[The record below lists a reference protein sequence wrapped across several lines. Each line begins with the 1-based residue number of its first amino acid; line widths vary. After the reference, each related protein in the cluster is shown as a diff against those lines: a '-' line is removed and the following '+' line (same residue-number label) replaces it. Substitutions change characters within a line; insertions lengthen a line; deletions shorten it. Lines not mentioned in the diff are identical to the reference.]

1 MVSIQTRIEGYTFVV
16 EADKCDA
23 TDPKYEEE
31 VSGCTASVGILTH
44 EKIYVVRLYRHS
56 EFAELG
62 S

>member
-1 MVSIQTRIEGYTFVV
+1 MV